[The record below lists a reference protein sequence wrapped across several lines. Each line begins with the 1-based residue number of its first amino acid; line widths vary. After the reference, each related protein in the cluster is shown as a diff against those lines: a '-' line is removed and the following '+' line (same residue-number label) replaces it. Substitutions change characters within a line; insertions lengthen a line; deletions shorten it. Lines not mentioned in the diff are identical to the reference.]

1 MKHKT
6 LYVAFSLFILISLS
20 VLAFSQFTR
29 VEIRPRS
36 YNFGKVTIG
45 ESKSKSISLRNSDAA
60 FRVIEFSFLH
70 NSSPDFI
77 VTSMPE
83 GRPIPPGRP
92 EYFEVMYR
100 PTSTGVVQATLR
112 ITVQIDDRSPSI
124 VSLKLKGYGG
134 SSEIENSISDIIAFI
149 KSSADEGKLVGVG
162 EGGSAKKNLNDL
174 TKIIKNAV
182 KALEKGKTEDACKK
196 FLDAVKKMDGESSGG
211 NPKDLVMGEAAQE
224 IADAILTL
232 RELLGCEQ

>member
-1 MKHKT
+1 VKHKT
-6 LYVAFSLFILISLS
+6 LYIAFSVFILISLS
-20 VLAFSQFTR
+20 ILAFSQFTR

-36 YNFGKVTIG
+36 YNFGKVNIG
-45 ESKSKSISLRNSDAA
+45 ESKSKSISLRNSDNA

-112 ITVQIDDRSPSI
+112 ITVEVDERSPSI

-134 SSEIENSISDIIAFI
+134 SSEIEKNISDIIAFI
-149 KSSADEGKLVGVG
+149 KSSTDEGKLVGVG
-162 EGGSAKKNLNDL
+162 EGGSANKRLNDL
-174 TKIIKNAV
+174 KKIIKDAV

-211 NPKDLVMGEAAQE
+211 NPKDLVTGEATQE
-224 IADAILTL
+224 LAEVILIL
-232 RELLGCEQ
+232 REQLGCKQ